1 MAFTFKL
8 DNVNMKDSSL
18 ANGIIFSGGDAKIEL
33 SGGTYVNVQ
42 LLNNAEITDACQLI
56 DEKVPQM
63 SAEEYAS
70 YQALVQAQSDSEKR
84 RKGLQA
90 HLLNFAEGVAASIV
104 AALLTH

>member
-8 DNVNMKDSSL
+8 DNVNMTNSSF
-18 ANGIIFSGGDAKIEL
+18 ANGIELSGEDAKIEL
-33 SGGTYVNVQ
+33 SGGTYINVQ
-42 LLNNAEITDACQLI
+42 MLNNAEITDTYQRI
-56 DEKVPQM
+56 NENMPQM
-63 SAEEYAS
+63 SEEEYAS
-70 YQALVQAQSDSEKR
+70 YQVLVQAQSDSEKR